1 MTRSRP
7 IKAFPHLSSLVM
19 TTQVRFFLPRDTL
32 ERSRHDLLPTYV
44 SLPDSGVISTNR
56 DFVPYPR
63 QKQESEGSSSYRV
76 H

>member
-1 MTRSRP
+1 MTRSLP
-7 IKAFPHLSSLVM
+7 IKAFPHPSSLV
-19 TTQVRFFLPRDTL
+19 TTTKVRFFLPRDTP

-56 DFVPYPR
+56 DFVPYP
-63 QKQESEGSSSYRV
+63 KQEQEGEGSDSYRV